1 MAFIYQY
8 RGLRRYVNELVDD
21 ASRAQHE
28 SSSSEHA
35 SPQPLGHPP
44 SKIRDPSQIPGIS
57 LKSDCN
63 GEKYYEV
70 SWATPHDP
78 FNPQQWSHAR
88 RVASTM
94 CVCLIALVTTMASA
108 IDSAV
113 LSEASQHFGVSQVAE
128 SLATGLYLI
137 GFGVGALIASPMSE
151 IVGRFPVYIGA
162 LVVFGSWILGAALAP
177 NFGSQLVF
185 RFLAGLCGS
194 APLTVA
200 GGSISDVWST
210 LEKTFGFPIFAIP
223 GFGGPILGPV
233 VGAYIGYS
241 PRISWRWSEWIM
253 LIFDGLVIAIIFLFK
268 RETFAPQ
275 LLYYKAKFFREAT
288 GDVRFKTAGE
298 ASGSGSLLPVL
309 KRNFTRP
316 WLLLMEPIVIFF
328 TFYLTIVYIVL
339 FTFLDGYVYIF
350 ADTYGINEGLA
361 NICFLGL
368 FIGILC
374 SMILVPILYRKTAR
388 QLRDAGDDGSGRMV
402 DRESRLFFA
411 QIGAPAIPIGLFWM
425 GWTDYPSIA
434 IWSPLAASIAVGFGV
449 ICIFLS
455 AYMYIIDSYQQY
467 AASALTFVALVRYLA
482 AGGMTVVGIPMY
494 RNLGTHWTLT
504 VLGIISAVAA
514 PIPYVLT
521 FWGPSLRKRSKWA
534 TAISA

>member
-1 MAFIYQY
+1 MTRVASSAIP
-8 RGLRRYVNELVDD
+8 RR
-21 ASRAQHE
+21 
-28 SSSSEHA
+28 
-35 SPQPLGHPP
+35 SPMKLP
-44 SKIRDPSQIPGIS
+44 R
-57 LKSDCN
+57 
-63 GEKYYEV
+63 YYEV

-78 FNPQQWSHAR
+78 FNPQQWSTTR
-88 RVASTM
+88 RVFATM

-113 LSEASQHFGVSQVAE
+113 LSEASRYFGVAQVAE

-162 LVVFGSWILGAALAP
+162 LVIFGAWILGAALAP
-177 NFGSQLVF
+177 NFGAQLAF

-200 GGSISDVWST
+200 GGSISDVWTT

-223 GFGGPILGPV
+223 GFGGPILGRSGPV

-241 PRISWRWSEWIM
+241 PHISWRWAEWIM
-253 LIFDGLVIAIIFLFK
+253 LIFDGLVIVIIFLFK

-275 LLYYKAKFFREAT
+275 LLYYKARFFREAT
-288 GDVRFKTAGE
+288 GDARFKTAVE
-298 ASGSGSLLPVL
+298 ASGTGGLLPVL
-309 KRNFTRP
+309 VRNFTRP
-316 WLLLMEPIVIFF
+316 WQLLMEPIVIFF
-328 TFYLTIVYIVL
+328 TFYLSIVYIVL

-350 ADTYGINEGLA
+350 ADVYGINEGLA

-368 FIGILC
+368 FIGILTT
-374 SMILVPILYRKTAR
+374 MVLVPILYHKTAK
-388 QLRDAGDDGSGRMV
+388 QLREAGDDGSGRML

-425 GWTDYPSIA
+425 GWTDYPSIS
-434 IWSPLAASIAVGFGV
+434 IWSPLAASVAVGFGV

-482 AGGMTVVGIPMY
+482 AGGMTVVGVPMY

-534 TAISA
+534 TAISS